1 VARLAEIYRLGVA
14 SSSPLELIEYSL
26 ELAGMRRHFEAVVSS
41 DEVATGKPAPD
52 VYQEACRR
60 LGSTPAGTVAV
71 EDSSNGLLA
80 AHAAGLAVVAIPN
93 PEFPP
98 TEEALATADLVLV
111 AIEELTPEVVAELG

>member
-1 VARLAEIYRLGVA
+1 
-14 SSSPLELIEYSL
+14 
-26 ELAGMRRHFEAVVSS
+26 
-41 DEVATGKPAPD
+41 
-52 VYQEACRR
+52 
-60 LGSTPAGTVAV
+60 VAV

-111 AIEELTPEVVAELG
+111 SIEELTPEVVAELG